1 MFEYVYVF
9 VKINIS
15 VEIVATVPET
25 SMFCSPENI
34 LTTQNW
40 KVSAIGGILGRHLC
54 NSVKCRITC
63 SFTYMLYETCIH
75 LGCLK
80 VIVKN
85 Y

>member
-25 SMFCSPENI
+25 HVLLIPENI

-40 KVSAIGGILGRHLC
+40 TVSAIGGILGRHLC
-54 NSVKCRITC
+54 NSVKCRTTC
-63 SFTYMLYETCIH
+63 SLTYMLYETCIH
-75 LGCLK
+75 F
-80 VIVKN
+80 
-85 Y
+85 